1 MKKCIQYL
9 VLENT
14 KQNALTSFTFPLS
27 LGCRFSS
34 IGPIY
39 YEYGSMVVTFDSSTS
54 AVQAFEFLKKS
65 AYEEKNLLGKQNF
78 AKNILECKIDE
89 ILSFFTRSDAATHRK
104 AVHASSNS
112 MSSLGLRQ
120 RKKWWGPR
128 PSTNKQL

>member
-1 MKKCIQYL
+1 
-9 VLENT
+9 
-14 KQNALTSFTFPLS
+14 
-27 LGCRFSS
+27 
-34 IGPIY
+34 
-39 YEYGSMVVTFDSSTS
+39 MVVTFDSSTS

-65 AYEEKNLLGKQNF
+65 AYEEKNLLGKTALPKYKYCNEKSIICVCHLF
-78 AKNILECKIDE
+78 H
-89 ILSFFTRSDAATHRK
+89 SDAATHRE